1 MVPGGF
7 LSDARK
13 TGCDPLGL
21 SASYSLSNRSP
32 EEQVEK
38 TTGCFRSLPVT
49 ARNGCRVIAA
59 FALVVA
65 LCLAPTLTGQAL
77 PVPRKAGDLVI
88 QTTDGHKIALNNYKG
103 KVVELSFIFTTCVHC
118 QQMCGEMNQLY
129 AQYGSAGFQPLAVA
143 WNEDA
148 KSLVP
153 QFVRDF
159 KIAFPVGYSDR
170 PAVFAYLGISFMDQR
185 TVVPQM
191 MWIDR
196 KGNVRAQTPP
206 AGDGNML
213 TMDYYRKTITALLAE
228 PHER

>member
-1 MVPGGF
+1 MVPRALRRKRGG
-7 LSDARK
+7 
-13 TGCDPLGL
+13 
-21 SASYSLSNRSP
+21 
-32 EEQVEK
+32 
-38 TTGCFRSLPVT
+38 LPV
-49 ARNGCRVIAA
+49 IAT
-59 FALVVA
+59 LA
-65 LCLAPTLTGQAL
+65 LCCAPILLGQAL

-88 QTTDGHKIALNNYKG
+88 QTADGHKIALDSYKG
-103 KVVELSFIFTTCVHC
+103 KVVVLSFIFTTCVHC
-118 QQMCGEMNQLY
+118 QQMSGEMNQLY
-129 AQYGSAGFQPLAVA
+129 AQYGPAGFQPLAVA

-159 KIAFPVGYSDR
+159 KITYPVGFSDR

-206 AGDGNML
+206 TGDGNML
-213 TMDYYRKTITALLAE
+213 TTDYYRKTITALLAE
-228 PHER
+228 PAGR